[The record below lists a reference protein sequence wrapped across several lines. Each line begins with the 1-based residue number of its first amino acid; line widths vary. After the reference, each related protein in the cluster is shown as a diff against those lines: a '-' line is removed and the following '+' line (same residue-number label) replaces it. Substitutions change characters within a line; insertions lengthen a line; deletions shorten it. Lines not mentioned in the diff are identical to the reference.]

1 MPDSGERTLAG
12 IDLFASLPQKDRRA
26 LEQACH
32 WRKFAANEQIID
44 RQSETRDVFFVVRGK
59 VRVVNYSLSGREVSF
74 DDIAQGGSFGE
85 LAAIDKQPRSANI
98 VALTDTI
105 VAILPPSIFTRLV
118 TEHPTAA
125 LALMQ
130 RLAQIIRA
138 SNERIMD
145 LSTQGAY
152 NRVHAELLRRAADN
166 TREDGSAV
174 IRPVPIHAD
183 IASRVSTTR
192 ETVARVL
199 SDLARDSIVKR
210 ESGALVILDVD
221 LLRTMVEQ
229 FRGP

>member
-12 IDLFASLPQKDRRA
+12 IGLFASLPQEDRQA
-26 LEQACH
+26 LEQRCH

-44 RQSETRDVFFVVRGK
+44 RQSETREVFFVVRGK
-59 VRVVNYSLSGREVSF
+59 VRVVDYSLSGREVSF

-85 LAAIDKQPRSANI
+85 LAAIDKQPRSANV
-98 VALTDTI
+98 VALTDTT
-105 VAILPPSIFTRLV
+105 VAVLPPSVFTRVV
-118 TEHPTAA
+118 TEHPAVA

-138 SNERIMD
+138 ATERIMD
-145 LSTQGAY
+145 LSTLGAH
-152 NRVHAELLRRAADN
+152 NRVHAELLRQAGDS
-166 TREDGSAV
+166 TREDGTAV
-174 IRPVPIHAD
+174 IQPIPIHAD

-199 SDLARDSIVKR
+199 SDLARDGIVKR

-221 LLRTMVEQ
+221 RLRTMVEQ
-229 FRGP
+229 FKGQ